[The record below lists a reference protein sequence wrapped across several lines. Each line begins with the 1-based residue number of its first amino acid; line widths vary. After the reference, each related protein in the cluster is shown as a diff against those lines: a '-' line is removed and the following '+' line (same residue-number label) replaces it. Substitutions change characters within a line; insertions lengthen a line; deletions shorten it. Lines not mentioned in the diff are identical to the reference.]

1 MKVMGLNT
9 SCATI
14 RSEIWSTVAMLNAP
28 SIWLTINPDDL
39 HDPIAQVFVG
49 EQIDLDAF
57 QSHIGPDA
65 FCRAHNIAQDP
76 CAAAEFFHFIVGTI
90 FKTLFQVSDNECD

>member
-1 MKVMGLNT
+1 MAAAQ
-9 SCATI
+9 SWWRI
-14 RSEIWSTVAMLNAP
+14 SEWHH

-65 FCRAHNIAQDP
+65 FHRACNVAQDP
-76 CAAAEFFHFIVGTI
+76 CAAAEFFHFIVQTI
-90 FKTLFQVSDNECD
+90 FETLFQVKHQECV